1 MEVVPIESATA
12 LAKGPALNQYKH
24 PEGSNCMKR
33 RFSVVLV
40 IAIFAVAATAAV
52 AANVHFKK
60 SPPLTFADGGLTLS
74 ASGALTGLGNGD
86 LVITLS
92 ATGQPIA
99 TCTNPSGANQPA
111 PHNPAAAE
119 FGGVQEIPA
128 GSVKNG
134 NVSFSVGTTAPATPI
149 AGSPEC
155 PNKNWTEDIID
166 VQFSGF
172 SSTITVYQGIGC
184 SVANFGAC
192 TLVFQST
199 QTIP

>member
-1 MEVVPIESATA
+1 MRKLWPITLIITAFVLLAAT
-12 LAKGPALNQYKH
+12 
-24 PEGSNCMKR
+24 
-33 RFSVVLV
+33 V
-40 IAIFAVAATAAV
+40 AVAAS
-52 AANVHFKK
+52 VHFKNR
-60 SPPLTFADGGLTLS
+60 PPLTFTDNGLTLS

-86 LVITLS
+86 IVIELT

-134 NVSFSVGTTAPATPI
+134 NVSFNVGTSGPVTPVP
-149 AGSPEC
+149 GSPEC
-155 PNKNWTEDIID
+155 PNKNWTEDIVD

-172 SSTITVYQGIGC
+172 SSTIIVYQGIGC

-192 TLVFQST
+192 TEVFRST